1 MRVGSLLDAHGTYGA
16 VGKVTGGNAS
26 SIARVMQ
33 QFREGAI
40 KVVVTTCVLTRG
52 IDVPQAAMVI
62 LYDLPVIFHEKNF
75 LV

>member
-1 MRVGSLLDAHGTYGA
+1 MGSL
-16 VGKVTGGNAS
+16 GNAS